1 MNKITLSC
9 GNIINQGGRKMAT
22 LGQLVKRAREN
33 AGLTQKQLGDA
44 IGVSRDYIA
53 SIENERVELPSR
65 EVIRKLA
72 RVLPLTR
79 EQIVAAAGY
88 IGQPSEEDT
97 EVLAT
102 KRMLEKMQNLLT
114 EYGTILSISGDQAID
129 VAGRVPAGFPA
140 IPEAEAV
147 EQLVISKRWFALR
160 VTGDSLCE
168 IGIES
173 GDLVF
178 IDPADVNPQPGQITV
193 VQFADGSVTMK
204 RWYPQNDHVRLATAS
219 PSAGCAAVVRQPA
232 HPTTAP
238 PQPANAKSAPCPL

>member
-1 MNKITLSC
+1 
-9 GNIINQGGRKMAT
+9 MAS

-65 EVIRKLA
+65 EVIRGLA

-102 KRMLEKMQNLLT
+102 KRLLEKMQTLLT
-114 EYGTILSISGDQAID
+114 EYGTILAVPGDQAID
-129 VAGRVPAGFPA
+129 VAGRVPAGFPV

-178 IDPADVNPQPGQITV
+178 IDPNDVQPQPGQITV
-193 VQFADGSVTMK
+193 VQFSDGSVTMK
-204 RWYPQNDHVRLATAS
+204 RWFPQNDHVRLEPANHQYQAIL
-219 PSAGCAAVVRQPA
+219 ARDVIVRGVVRGIWKNP
-232 HPTTAP
+232 
-238 PQPANAKSAPCPL
+238 